1 MCNKCNSKVIP
12 EDDPVISAGEKLGNI
27 TCMEDSIAT
36 ALMQILVTNLERMEK
51 SDIQVVH
58 DLVEPLKQSLIISTT
73 TTQLMRTM
81 PPKYVKSLVP
91 I

>member
-36 ALMQILVTNLERMEK
+36 ALMQILVTNFERIEK

-58 DLVEPLKQSLIISTT
+58 DLVEPLHNVSLNDKLQFFLKNYKFQVEII
-73 TTQLMRTM
+73 
-81 PPKYVKSLVP
+81 
-91 I
+91 

>member
-12 EDDPVISAGEKLGNI
+12 EDDPVICAGEKLGNI

-36 ALMQILVTNLERMEK
+36 ALMQILVTNFERIEK

-58 DLVEPLKQSLIISTT
+58 DLVEPLHNVSLNNKLQFFLKNYKFQVEII
-73 TTQLMRTM
+73 
-81 PPKYVKSLVP
+81 
-91 I
+91 

>member
-36 ALMQILVTNLERMEK
+36 ALMQILVTNFERIEK

-58 DLVEPLKQSLIISTT
+58 DLVEPLHNVSLNDKLRFFLKNYKFQVEII
-73 TTQLMRTM
+73 
-81 PPKYVKSLVP
+81 
-91 I
+91 

>member
-36 ALMQILVTNLERMEK
+36 ALMQILVTNFERMEK

-58 DLVEPLKQSLIISTT
+58 DLVEPLHNVSLNDKLQFFLKNYKFQVEII
-73 TTQLMRTM
+73 
-81 PPKYVKSLVP
+81 
-91 I
+91 

>member
-36 ALMQILVTNLERMEK
+36 ALMQILVTNFERIER

-58 DLVEPLKQSLIISTT
+58 DLVEPLHNVSLNDKLQFFLKNYKFQVEII
-73 TTQLMRTM
+73 
-81 PPKYVKSLVP
+81 
-91 I
+91 

>member
-12 EDDPVISAGEKLGNI
+12 EDDPVICAGEKLGNI

-36 ALMQILVTNLERMEK
+36 ALMQILVTNFERIEK

-58 DLVEPLKQSLIISTT
+58 DLVEPLHNVSLNDKLRFFLKNYKFQVEII
-73 TTQLMRTM
+73 
-81 PPKYVKSLVP
+81 
-91 I
+91 

>member
-12 EDDPVISAGEKLGNI
+12 EDDPVICAGEKLGNI

-36 ALMQILVTNLERMEK
+36 ALMQILVTNFERIER

-58 DLVEPLKQSLIISTT
+58 DLVEPLHNVSLNDKLQFFLKNYKFQVEII
-73 TTQLMRTM
+73 
-81 PPKYVKSLVP
+81 
-91 I
+91 

>member
-36 ALMQILVTNLERMEK
+36 ALMQILVTNFERIEK

-58 DLVEPLKQSLIISTT
+58 DLVEPLHNVNLNDKLQFFLKNYKFQVEII
-73 TTQLMRTM
+73 
-81 PPKYVKSLVP
+81 
-91 I
+91 

>member
-36 ALMQILVTNLERMEK
+36 ALMQFLVTNFERIEK

-58 DLVEPLKQSLIISTT
+58 DLVEPLHNVSLNDKLQFFLKNYKFQVEII
-73 TTQLMRTM
+73 
-81 PPKYVKSLVP
+81 
-91 I
+91 